1 MFEFDSSNNQIT
13 VEKSTKN
20 QNSIKNKRKR
30 RKNTR
35 SRKSIRCC
43 VLEYTEDNKVVIAA
57 TSNKENTRNYFDSK
71 IFLSKYLHLY
81 NC

>member
-1 MFEFDSSNNQIT
+1 MKYN
-13 VEKSTKN
+13 
-20 QNSIKNKRKR
+20 RKR
-30 RKNTR
+30 IWNTR
-35 SRKSIRCC
+35 SRKSIRCW

-57 TSNKENTRNYFDSK
+57 TSHKENSINYFDSK